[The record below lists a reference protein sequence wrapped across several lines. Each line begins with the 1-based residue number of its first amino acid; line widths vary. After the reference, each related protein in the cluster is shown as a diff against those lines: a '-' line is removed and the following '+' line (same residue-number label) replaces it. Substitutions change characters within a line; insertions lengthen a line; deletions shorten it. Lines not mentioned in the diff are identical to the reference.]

1 MKPNQT
7 DASAPSRRKLRVR
20 ACMHAWSRL
29 LACRGDP
36 IMGDGL
42 GPHVGRAGLTL
53 TDHHR
58 RRNGADVLSS
68 TANARAR
75 GQIALLQH
83 FTILFEFRH
92 VPYGLSNDDRL
103 PLHLRIYQSGTC
115 FTFSE
120 SWMLRYLFVQLI
132 PTTCTTLASS

>member
-1 MKPNQT
+1 
-7 DASAPSRRKLRVR
+7 
-20 ACMHAWSRL
+20 
-29 LACRGDP
+29 
-36 IMGDGL
+36 MGDGL

-83 FTILFEFRH
+83 YTILFEFRH
-92 VPYGLSNDDRL
+92 VPCGLSNDDRL
-103 PLHLRIYQSGTC
+103 PLHLRIGFIRAALVSLSANPGC
-115 FTFSE
+115 FDTF
-120 SWMLRYLFVQLI
+120 LF
-132 PTTCTTLASS
+132 SSFLLLVLLLLFRQRILL